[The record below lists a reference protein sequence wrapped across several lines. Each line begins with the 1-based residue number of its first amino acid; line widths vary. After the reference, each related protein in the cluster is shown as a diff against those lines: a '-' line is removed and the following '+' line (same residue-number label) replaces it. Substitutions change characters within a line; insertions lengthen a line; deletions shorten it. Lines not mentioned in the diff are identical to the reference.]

1 MVQVVVPQQNIEAIE
16 INRRANIDM
25 VETISTVNAVRKLND
40 RCSIRLN
47 FSCEGSGL
55 TDSIPDSI
63 KLIQQNT
70 LDEFHMDWMM
80 NFADAKT
87 FVLRCLKLNPR
98 LKVVSYPRK
107 ISQAQYR
114 EINKYLKNL
123 KNCQIVKTE
132 YVENF

>member
-1 MVQVVVPQQNIEAIE
+1 
-16 INRRANIDM
+16 
-25 VETISTVNAVRKLND
+25 
-40 RCSIRLN
+40 
-47 FSCEGSGL
+47 
-55 TDSIPDSI
+55 
-63 KLIQQNT
+63 
-70 LDEFHMDWMM
+70 MM